1 MNFLNFEFFFFFFF
15 SFFIIV
21 DDGLLIKI
29 VHGIDRLLQG
39 ESKEHYEFVNPVI
52 EGISPAQGPRSGGTL
67 LTIRGQY
74 MNAGSS
80 IQVTTS
86 FPTFQSTFKPTSKLT
101 YSTSNWF

>member
-1 MNFLNFEFFFFFFF
+1 MIVLIRFEFFFFL
-15 SFFIIV
+15 IIV